1 MSKNLAR
8 VLRALARRGLSV
20 VRDGPVYH
28 VRSSQH
34 PGAPTAHVL
43 LPSGFDLDGK
53 ALGQLTALAAVT
65 HPAGGAVERV
75 HASPDFHAGSLVP
88 VGAII
93 ATSPDLVI
101 PQAIGTDI
109 QCGMRLHLLDLEL
122 GEFEARRKAWVELLT
137 GDLLLGTRDLPLSVA
152 SMRAL
157 FAHGSLGLFDE
168 LRRERL
174 GMLAR
179 ADLNQLEHE
188 LERSLDLGSFPG
200 DLAHAPLDL
209 MPRDRSV
216 VRDCFLGTIGGGNHF
231 VELQVVDHVFERSV
245 AYHWGVRAGQLAL
258 MVHSGSRRVG
268 AFVGTEWLTRARE
281 VWPGSVGRDDYF
293 PLQGEHARHYLGAMH
308 LAANYGSVNRML
320 LAEIAR
326 DRTRQVFGR
335 DVEMPLLFDAPHNT
349 IRSEGGSLIHRK
361 GATPAHL
368 GDPVLIPGSMG
379 HPSFLLVGQG
389 NDSFLC
395 SASHGAGRAF
405 TRTQM
410 HAKQKR
416 GDDLGLGG
424 VECITLKRER
434 LVQEAPAAYKA
445 IEPVVQIQCDV
456 GIAQPVARFRP
467 VLTFKG

>member
-1 MSKNLAR
+1 MSTNLVR

-20 VRDGPVYH
+20 VREGPLYC
-28 VRSSQH
+28 VRSIHH
-34 PGAPTAHVL
+34 PNAPTAHVL
-43 LPSGFDLDGK
+43 LPLGFELDGK
-53 ALGQLTALAAVT
+53 ALGQLAALAGVT
-65 HPAGGAVERV
+65 HPAGGSVERV
-75 HASPDFHAGSLVP
+75 LASPDFHAGSLVP

-109 QCGMRLHLLDLEL
+109 QCGMRLHLLDLDL
-122 GEFEARRKAWVELLT
+122 SEFEARRKAWVELCT
-137 GDLLLGTRDLPLSVA
+137 GDLLLGTRDLPLSVS

-157 FAHGSLGLFDE
+157 FEHGALGLLE
-168 LRRERL
+168 SVRREAL
-174 GMLAR
+174 GVLAR

-188 LERSLDLGSFPG
+188 LERSLDLGTFSG

-209 MPRDRSV
+209 LPRDRSI

-231 VELQVVDHVFERSV
+231 VELQVVDHLFDRGL
-245 AYHWGVRAGQLAL
+245 AYHWGVRTGQVAL

-281 VWPGSVGRDDYF
+281 AWPGSVGRDSYF
-293 PLQGEHARHYLGAMH
+293 PLHGELARDYLGAMH

-320 LAEIAR
+320 LAELVR

-335 DVEMPLLFDAPHNT
+335 NIEMPLLFDAPHNT
-349 IRSEGGSLIHRK
+349 IRAEAGLLVHRK
-361 GATPAHL
+361 GATPAHF

-389 NDSFLC
+389 NDAFLS
-395 SASHGAGRAF
+395 SASHGAGRAH
-405 TRTQM
+405 TRTEM
-410 HAKQKR
+410 HAKHQR
-416 GDDLGLGG
+416 GEDLGLAS

-445 IEPVVQIQCDV
+445 IEPVIDIQCDV
-456 GIAQPVARFRP
+456 GIARPVARFRP